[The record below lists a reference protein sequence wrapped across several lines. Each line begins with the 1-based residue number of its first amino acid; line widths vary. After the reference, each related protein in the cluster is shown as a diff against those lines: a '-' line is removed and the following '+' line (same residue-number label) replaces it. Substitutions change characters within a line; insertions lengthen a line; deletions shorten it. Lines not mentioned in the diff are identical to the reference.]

1 MKYTEKQIK
10 EGVKLHLIQN
20 DRFKTNL
27 MAVFLT
33 VPLDKKTVTQNAILP
48 AVLRRGTKNMQTQEE
63 ISIEL
68 EEMYGAVFDCG
79 VEKEGDNQILKFYI
93 EVINDEFIPEED
105 SGLSER
111 AIHNL
116 LDIVF
121 NPNIKENAFKIE
133 YVEQEKVNLKHIIEG
148 KTDNKA
154 RYALERCIEEMYKN
168 ESYSLYKYGYME
180 DIENIKNDNLYAS
193 YKELLDNCKI
203 DIYISGIINENIIQY
218 IEKNENIKSL
228 KPRNPKYIPNEVN
241 SKKEIEKINIISE
254 NLDVTQ
260 GKLVLGLKLLLRNQ
274 DEQYDAIIYNGILG
288 GTANSKLFQNVREK
302 ASLAYTAGSTYVKMK
317 NTIYINCGIEIEN
330 YQKALDIIKKQ
341 IEDMSTGNFTEEEV
355 ENAKKGYISALKTIE
370 NEQDSELIYY
380 FGKEFNK
387 NELSFEDYEKR
398 IEKVKKEDVLKV
410 AKLVKIDT
418 IYFLQNGSIKIDN
431 IRRS

>member
-1 MKYTEKQIK
+1 MLYKEKQIK
-10 EGVKLHLIQN
+10 EGIKLHLIKN
-20 DRFKTNL
+20 ERFKTNL
-27 MAVFLT
+27 IAVFLT
-33 VPLDKKTVTQNAILP
+33 MPLERENITKNAMIP
-48 AVLRRGTKNMQTQEE
+48 MILRRGSKTMPTQEE
-63 ISIEL
+63 ISIKL

-105 SGLSER
+105 KGLSKK
-111 AIHNL
+111 AIYNL

-133 YVEQEKVNLKHIIEG
+133 YVEQEKANLKHIIEG
-148 KTDNKA
+148 RTDNKA

-168 ESYSLYKYGYME
+168 ESYSLYKYGYIE
-180 DIENIKNDNLYAS
+180 DIENIKNDNLYTS
-193 YKELLDNCKI
+193 YKQLVENCKI
-203 DIYISGIINENIIQY
+203 DIYISGIINEDLIQNI
-218 IEKNENIKSL
+218 EENENIKSL
-228 KPRNPKYIPNEVN
+228 KPRTPKYIKNEVK
-241 SKKEIEKINIISE
+241 SKKDIEKVNIISE

-260 GKLVLGLKLLLRNQ
+260 GKLVLGLKLLLENLDQ
-274 DEQYDAIIYNGILG
+274 QYDAIIYNGILG

-302 ASLAYTAGSTYVKMK
+302 ASLAYTAGSSYVRMK

-341 IEDMSTGNFTEEEV
+341 IEDMKLGNFTEEEV
-355 ENAKKGYISALKTIE
+355 ENAKKGYISALKAVE

-387 NELSFEDYEKR
+387 NELSFEDYQKR

-410 AKLVKIDT
+410 AELVKLDT

-431 IRRS
+431 IRR